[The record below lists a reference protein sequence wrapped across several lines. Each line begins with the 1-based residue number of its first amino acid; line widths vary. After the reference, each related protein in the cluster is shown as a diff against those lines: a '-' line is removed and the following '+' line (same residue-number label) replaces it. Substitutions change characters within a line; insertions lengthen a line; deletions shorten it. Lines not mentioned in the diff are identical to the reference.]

1 MKVNLTLNKQK
12 GAITLLTGMI
22 LLISITLIS
31 LLTAKTVL
39 VETQITA
46 DNYRTSQAEAA
57 ASAAMDQAV
66 AYFNAGGFDQHNNTT
81 PTTLTADGLVDY
93 IGPGPFGGIPLV
105 TTNTITSTSGGVVTT
120 TPVTTLPTE
129 PTATSCSMPTTTTF
143 PLILTSGA
151 QTTYAQFYY
160 NNTDDNGCDCQ
171 SSTVNK
177 IDGDSDGDCMGTLG
191 TNMTRGLVIAKGWS
205 DDCTAVRTISQCV
218 GTFNVFDSS
227 NGVQQP
233 AVSKPGVGVFGNATL
248 INRYNNSLIWSG
260 GSAGIHGASFGT
272 YLLPSNKTPADL
284 TSAELDN
291 PDQTLN
297 TQLVSNKTAGDGID
311 VVTNDPTIANKTIS
325 STNLTD
331 PALNQFFDMFFSQT
345 KAEIKNA
352 ADNINQLYTAGP
364 VGKTGLIWVEGNAAY
379 TNTDIV
385 GTPSKP
391 AILIVN
397 GDLTLNGGSIYGV
410 VYVTGQLKITGN
422 PVVIG
427 SIATESTSTGAGN
440 LTLVYKPWGSGN
452 NQAPPFITGTGAVIA
467 GSWKDW

>member
-12 GAITLLTGMI
+12 GAVTLLTGMI

-81 PTTLTADGLVDY
+81 PTTLPATADGLVDY
-93 IGPGPFGGIPLV
+93 IGPGNNFYNGALNV
-105 TTNTITSTSGGVVTT
+105 TTASPAS
-120 TPVTTLPTE
+120 E
-129 PTATSCSMPTTTTF
+129 PTATSCSMPTTTSTF

-171 SSTVNK
+171 LSTVNK

-191 TNMTRGLVIAKGWS
+191 TNMTRGMIIAKGWS

-233 AVSKPGVGVFGNATL
+233 AVSKPGVGVFGNATV
-248 INRYNNSLIWSG
+248 INRYNNSNIWSG
-260 GSAGIHGASFGT
+260 GIADIHGASFGT

-284 TSAELDN
+284 TSAELDS

-297 TQLVSNKTAGDGID
+297 AQLVSNKTAGDGID

-331 PALNQFFDMFFSQT
+331 PALNQFFDMFFGQT

-352 ADNINQLYTAGP
+352 ADNINQLYTADNIKQLYT
-364 VGKTGLIWVEGNAAY
+364 VGKTGLIWVEGDAGY
-379 TNTDIV
+379 TNSDIV
-385 GTPSKP
+385 GSPSKP

-397 GDLTLNGGSIYGV
+397 GDLTINGGSFYGV
-410 VYVTGQLKITGN
+410 VYVTGELKIAGS

-427 SIATESTSTGAGN
+427 SIATEGASKGN
-440 LTLVYKPWGSGN
+440 GTLKLVYKPWGSGN